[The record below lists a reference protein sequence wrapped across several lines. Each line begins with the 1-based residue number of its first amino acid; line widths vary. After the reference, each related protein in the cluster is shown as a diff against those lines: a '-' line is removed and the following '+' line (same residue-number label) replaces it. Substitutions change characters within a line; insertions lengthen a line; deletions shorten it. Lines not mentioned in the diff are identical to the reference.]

1 MALIYPV
8 GLCCCILRKAG
19 GYWFNEIVLV
29 HEPKYTFL
37 AGRDRDV
44 IMKPSATSMNMRK
57 GEICKM
63 FQVETCLPSHKVQRV
78 VN

>member
-1 MALIYPV
+1 
-8 GLCCCILRKAG
+8 
-19 GYWFNEIVLV
+19 
-29 HEPKYTFL
+29 
-37 AGRDRDV
+37 
-44 IMKPSATSMNMRK
+44 MKPSATSMNMRK